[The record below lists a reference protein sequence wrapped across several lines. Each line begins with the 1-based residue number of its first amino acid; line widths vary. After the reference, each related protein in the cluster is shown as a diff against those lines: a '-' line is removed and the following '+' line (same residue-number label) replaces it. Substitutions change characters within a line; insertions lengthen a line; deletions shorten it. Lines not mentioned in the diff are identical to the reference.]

1 MYLRTFWVVAVLC
14 AAPAPVAAQS
24 FTAVMAE
31 TSAAVPLGQ
40 EAAFNGS
47 MTNTSTG
54 PLTLALIRESST
66 MPAGW
71 TSSLCFE
78 ACYPPGVDTVLTT
91 PAWGSSPLQ
100 PGETRA
106 FSLHVYPV
114 DVHGEGIVR
123 VLLQNTR
130 NTADSIGFTL
140 TTASLSTGAEM
151 ITPVLPG
158 EVGVGIY
165 PNPFNSSTTLELDLP
180 VRSPVEAVVVDVCGR
195 EVARPADGV
204 LEAGRT
210 VLLLD
215 GGGLASGVYFLRISA
230 AGRVALRRL
239 VLMK

>member
-1 MYLRTFWVVAVLC
+1 MHLRTLWVAAVLC
-14 AAPAPVAAQS
+14 AASAPAAAQS

-31 TSAAVPLGQ
+31 TSAVAPLGQ
-40 EAAFNGS
+40 EAVFNGS
-47 MTNTSTG
+47 MTNSSTG
-54 PLTLALIRESST
+54 PLTLALIRAAS
-66 MPAGW
+66 MLPAGW

-100 PGETRA
+100 PGETRS

-130 NTADSIGFTL
+130 NAADSIGFTL
-140 TTASLSTGAEM
+140 QTASLSTGVEAIAPM
-151 ITPVLPG
+151 SPG
-158 EVGVGIY
+158 EPGVGVY

-180 VRSPVEAVVVDVCGR
+180 LRGPVQVAVMDVCGR

-204 LEAGRT
+204 MEAGRT
-210 VLLLD
+210 VLRL
-215 GGGLASGVYFLRISA
+215 GGAGLASGVYFLRISA
-230 AGRVALRRL
+230 AGSVAVRRL